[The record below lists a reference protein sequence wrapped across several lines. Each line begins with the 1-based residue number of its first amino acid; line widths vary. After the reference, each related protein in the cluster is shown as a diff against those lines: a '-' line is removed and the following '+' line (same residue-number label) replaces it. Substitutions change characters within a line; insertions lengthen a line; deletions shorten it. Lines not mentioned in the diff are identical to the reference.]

1 MTSHTGRKLI
11 IVGAGETAQIA
22 YEYFTHD
29 SPHTVAA
36 FAVEGAYLTESDLYG
51 LPIVALERLSERYPP
66 DEFGAYVAISFNSLN
81 RVRRRLFGIVKDLG
95 FRCESYVSS
104 RAFVWPNTVIGE
116 NCFVSEAC
124 VVQHHAQLGDDV
136 TMWAAATITH
146 RCVIGNDC
154 FIASGAVINGLT
166 NIGERCFIGANSS
179 IADRLSIADDSVIG
193 MGAVVTKSIEAPGR
207 VWVGNPA
214 HQLAN
219 SSSEGFGALDP
230 SPRGSNPR
238 GR

>member
-1 MTSHTGRKLI
+1 MMSNAGRNLI

-29 SPHTVAA
+29 SPHTIAA
-36 FAVEGAYLTESDLYG
+36 FAVEGAYLSESDLYG
-51 LPIVALERLSERYPP
+51 LPIVPLERLVERYPP
-66 DEFGAYVAISFNSLN
+66 DEFGAYVAVSFNSLN

-95 FRCESYVSS
+95 FHCESYVSS
-104 RAFVWPNTVIGE
+104 RAFVWPTTVIAE
-116 NCFVSEAC
+116 NCFVSESC
-124 VVQHHAQLGDDV
+124 VIQHHAQLGHDV

-166 NIGERCFIGANSS
+166 SIGERCFIGANSS
-179 IADRLSIADDSVIG
+179 IGDRLSIADDSVIG
-193 MGAVVTKSIEAPGR
+193 MGAVVTKSIQTPGG

-214 HQLAN
+214 RQLARG
-219 SSSEGFGALDP
+219 SDGFGVP
-230 SPRGSNPR
+230 V
-238 GR
+238 